1 MPNIIND
8 NWIRVS
14 VISAIF
20 SSVVGTLLVLIYLSW
35 GKSSTPVAGLIFTY
49 FLIFMTSIIG
59 TTMGSMII
67 GMPLAMISKRFYPY
81 AALKGSFFIV
91 CSALFM
97 WLVILAWPVIRIFE
111 TPYSDVLLLS
121 PYAFCSAAALAYLVY
136 WD

>member
-1 MPNIIND
+1 MTKIIDD

-20 SSVVGTLLVLIYLSW
+20 SSVLGSFLVLTYLSW
-35 GKSSTPVAGLIFTY
+35 GKNSASVIGLIVTY
-49 FLIFMTSIIG
+49 FLIVMTSIIG

-67 GMPLAMISKRFYPY
+67 GMPLAMISKRIYPD

-97 WLVILAWPVIRIFE
+97 WLIVLAWPVIRIFE
-111 TPYSDVLLLS
+111 THYLDILLLS
-121 PYAFCSAAALAYLVY
+121 PYAFCSAAALAYLIY
-136 WD
+136 WK